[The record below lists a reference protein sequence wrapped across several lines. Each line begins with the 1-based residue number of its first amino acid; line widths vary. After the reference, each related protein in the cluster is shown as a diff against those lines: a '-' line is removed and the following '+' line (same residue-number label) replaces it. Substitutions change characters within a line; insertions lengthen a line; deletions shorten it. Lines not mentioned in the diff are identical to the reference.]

1 MLMYLR
7 MKQKN
12 KADTDTTYAACNTC
26 TIQLVKLCCERAWWF
41 YYLRLPLV
49 AGMRLLAVW
58 HRIDSRDYTVRSE
71 ACYGC
76 MRFMKTAL
84 KEKSPVFSFL
94 NSRINPV
101 FDKMVERLVTAE
113 EVLESKKYAR
123 AATRPSED

>member
-1 MLMYLR
+1 MNLR

-12 KADTDTTYAACNTC
+12 KAGTDTAYAACNTC

-49 AGMRLLAVW
+49 AGMRLLALW
-58 HRIDSRDYTVRSE
+58 HRIDPRDYTVRSE

-84 KEKSPVFSFL
+84 KEKSAAFRFL
-94 NSRINPV
+94 NDRINPI
-101 FDKMVERLVTAE
+101 FDTIVERIVTE
-113 EVLESKKYAR
+113 EELLEAKQYAR
-123 AATRPSED
+123 EATRPSED

>member
-1 MLMYLR
+1 MQ
-7 MKQKN
+7 QKN
-12 KADTDTTYAACNTC
+12 KADTDSAYAACNTC

-49 AGMRLLAVW
+49 AGMRLLALW
-58 HRIDSRDYTVRSE
+58 HRIDPRNYTVRSE

-84 KEKSPVFSFL
+84 KEESPAFRLL
-94 NSRINPV
+94 NSGINPV
-101 FDKMVERLVTAE
+101 FDKMVERLVTEE

-123 AATRPSED
+123 EATRPSEE

>member
-1 MLMYLR
+1 MNLR

-12 KADTDTTYAACNTC
+12 KAGTDTAYAACNTC

-84 KEKSPVFSFL
+84 KEKSAAFRFL
-94 NSRINPV
+94 NDRINPI
-101 FDKMVERLVTAE
+101 FDTIVERIVTE
-113 EVLESKKYAR
+113 EELLEAKQYAR
-123 AATRPSED
+123 EATRPSED

>member
-1 MLMYLR
+1 MNLR

-12 KADTDTTYAACNTC
+12 KADTDTAYAACNTC

-49 AGMRLLAVW
+49 AGMRLLALW
-58 HRIDSRDYTVRSE
+58 HRIDPRDYTVRSE

-84 KEKSPVFSFL
+84 KEKSAAFRFL
-94 NSRINPV
+94 NDRINPI
-101 FDKMVERLVTAE
+101 FDTIVERIVTE
-113 EVLESKKYAR
+113 EELLEAKQYAR
-123 AATRPSED
+123 EATRPSED